1 MQKDILLHYG
11 NYFKLEPFKN
21 YFKMVKINEVLDHEE
36 SILKEE
42 VENFKNLKNYEF

>member
-1 MQKDILLHYG
+1 
-11 NYFKLEPFKN
+11 
-21 YFKMVKINEVLDHEE
+21 MVKINKVLDLEK